1 MRTTSRSFVHSRA
14 SSPSGRGPALAAIAL
29 GIMWAVS
36 NTDVNDPAPER
47 VLLIVVG
54 LVLAVATVAG
64 RLSPAFTCWYAVLV
78 AFSERFTKLPLENYS
93 DVLRATREALDVLV
107 LAHGNPYTHVFT
119 STYPIGSPFPYPP
132 GEFLFY
138 LPAYLWFDDITRVDL
153 LASIAITACIV
164 IAGVRVGFGR
174 VAIPAM
180 LYATWL
186 YSSFHA
192 GDGSNDT
199 SAAFLVILAIVLLAL
214 HERRPSRWLFI
225 LSAVAFGWAVAF
237 KQFAIVLLPLV
248 VRHLAI
254 AGRDWRRYTAVST
267 GTVAVFVVPFFL
279 WDPAAFVS
287 QQLATLTFH
296 QEVWGANI
304 LALLQQYT
312 DPADL
317 LPLFF
322 AAEILGVLLLVG
334 LSLRSR
340 IPTIGAATLLACA
353 AILVAL
359 LLAKWT
365 TQPYYAYLGGVA
377 AMGLALVDRDARDNA
392 TTAASAQKN

>member
-237 KQFAIVLLPLV
+237 KQFAVFVLVPT
-248 VRHLAI
+248 VRYLAVNVDARWRPYLAI
-254 AGRDWRRYTAVST
+254 T
-267 GTVAVFVVPFFL
+267 GGTIALFGLPFFVQ
-279 WDPAAFVS
+279 DPGAFIGQQIAA
-287 QQLATLTFH
+287 LTFH
-296 QEVWGANI
+296 TERDGVNI
-304 LALLQQYT
+304 ASALARLGMVL
-312 DPADL
+312 PAAVFTAL
-317 LPLFF
+317 EF
-322 AAEILGVLLLVG
+322 AAAAGLLLWTAIRPLRNLGQVTLAGSLAISLVILLAWWTSQDYWLYVGSIGLLGV
-334 LSLRSR
+334 
-340 IPTIGAATLLACA
+340 
-353 AILVAL
+353 AL
-359 LLAKWT
+359 FDDGDDHK
-365 TQPYYAYLGGVA
+365 
-377 AMGLALVDRDARDNA
+377 ARPA
-392 TTAASAQKN
+392 